1 MKWDARIIRPHKIA
15 TTISLIQQFIESE
28 PRKMKKKKQN
38 WYRTRLGERAY
49 FSMDATMV
57 QNKKKKS
64 SGRLLLEYPFF
75 AGP

>member
-28 PRKMKKKKQN
+28 PRKMKKKEAK
-38 WYRTRLGERAY
+38 L
-49 FSMDATMV
+49 V
-57 QNKKKKS
+57 QNKIGRESLLFHGGNNGTEQEKKS